1 MAPQT
6 PPRPTVPLN
15 PETPQRAVSDIQQ
28 PGGDMLDL
36 KQQHR
41 ALRKST
47 AYHIVQLPA
56 ETFIQ
61 DHLRLPQYKSIR
73 QYDMLVN
80 NIFKELKEAGL
91 LTKDGWTELKID
103 ARTEDAT
110 FENLCLIID
119 KIHDICIEWE
129 KGHGKHFSKATA
141 RLQCDARRRTNSEI
155 NGGSMMMD
163 AHFVLTEST
172 TPGPPTNSLPDTA
185 DVSGPAEFKKLLSAR
200 GENEFKL
207 AGNVGH
213 TMANDPCRWFVIAFT
228 IEDQEMRFWY
238 FSRSHIAIGEAF
250 DNHENPMHF
259 IRFVIF
265 MTFANRVQLGY
276 DPTVVRIRDGAG
288 NIRYRFQVNGKFYL
302 SEIAAIDEES
312 ARDIVTRATR
322 VWGVEEVD
330 PNTNLPIN
338 GEKLVLK
345 DVWLFDDA
353 KGEKAIQD
361 DIFAQLRKLDVKVA
375 ERIAA
380 GQSYA
385 DLGVDRYYPPPQTLE
400 TNARSYFLTIMEDE
414 VVLIGSEQDVAP
426 APGQPCVPFVY
437 VDVDRSA
444 TVLPPAVR
452 GAGRSGVDGT
462 PPQQPQP
469 PTPQVAVHKARVH
482 CRVIFREHCKR
493 LDALFDYGDYTL
505 AICQLLEGLNFL
517 RLAGYVHRDISPGNV
532 LFVKNEKGALQIKI
546 SDLEYAR
553 SYGAESSNA
562 TPLTGTPGY
571 MAVEYQ
577 LLCHL
582 FLPETTAP
590 PQSKPDFSNFDFENA
605 DELNTPVYEVK
616 KSKPSPRWFRF
627 NFLHDVESA
636 LWLYCSLLFHSLPSS
651 ANEKTVPSQ
660 STAKVQELA
669 KDLFGFA
676 LQATA
681 PRSHFVMNVPQHE
694 AAVGLLEPLYSL
706 DEEYGPV
713 LLQGLNT
720 FQNSFSIIGQSR
732 RRSPFRSGPHS
743 SGTTAHSSRSFIA
756 HYRANSSQSTK
767 SLWLDYLRVTFA
779 TLSVVEAQERRR
791 RAGLSLSSRKR

>member
-1 MAPQT
+1 
-6 PPRPTVPLN
+6 
-15 PETPQRAVSDIQQ
+15 
-28 PGGDMLDL
+28 MLDL
-36 KQQHR
+36 KQQRR

-47 AYHIVQLPA
+47 AYH
-56 ETFIQ
+56 T
-61 DHLRLPQYKSIR
+61 
-73 QYDMLVN
+73 
-80 NIFKELKEAGL
+80 
-91 LTKDGWTELKID
+91 
-103 ARTEDAT
+103 
-110 FENLCLIID
+110 
-119 KIHDICIEWE
+119 IHDICIEWE

-141 RLQCDARRRTNSEI
+141 RLQCNARRRTNSKI

-213 TMANDPCRWFVIAFT
+213 TMANDPCRRFVIAFT

-238 FSRSHIAIGEAF
+238 FSRLHIAIGEAF
-250 DNHENPMHF
+250 DYHQNPMHF

-288 NIRYRFQVNGKFYL
+288 NIRYWFQVNGKFYL

-312 ARDIVTRATR
+312 ARDIVTRATC

-385 DLGVDRYYPPPQTLE
+385 DLGVDRYYPPPQTSE
-400 TNARSYFLTIMEDE
+400 TKARSYFLTIMEDE

-452 GAGRSGVDGT
+452 GAGRSGVDGP

-482 CRVIFREHCKR
+482 RRVIFREHCKR

-532 LFVKNEKGALQIKI
+532 LFVKNEKGALPIKI

-553 SYGAESSNA
+553 SYGAESSN
-562 TPLTGTPGY
+562 GTPGY

-577 LLCHL
+577 LLGHL
-582 FLPETTAP
+582 FLPETLQP
-590 PQSKPDFSNFDFENA
+590 EPDDSNFDFENA
-605 DELNTPVYEVK
+605 DELNTPVDEVK
-616 KSKPSPRWFRF
+616 ESPPWFRF

-651 ANEKTVPSQ
+651 ANEKSVPSQ

-681 PRSHFVMNVPQHE
+681 PRSHFVMNVPQHN
-694 AAVGLLEPLYSL
+694 AAVGLLEPLYNL
-706 DEEYGPV
+706 DEKYGPL
-713 LLQGLNT
+713 LLQGLKT
-720 FQNSFSIIGQSR
+720 FKQLVQYYRSVEATEPVSVGSSFKWDSRAFKPLFYRNLQRAFFIIHQKLRGSTISALPLSHCPSLKR
-732 RRSPFRSGPHS
+732 RRDVDEPGYLYPVENDEDH
-743 SGTTAHSSRSFIA
+743 APK
-756 HYRANSSQSTK
+756 RAKTEQP
-767 SLWLDYLRVTFA
+767 D
-779 TLSVVEAQERRR
+779 
-791 RAGLSLSSRKR
+791 AGLSASASAFQSGLILHPKPKTIYGQHP

>member
-1 MAPQT
+1 MPTT
-6 PPRPTVPLN
+6 PR
-15 PETPQRAVSDIQQ
+15 
-28 PGGDMLDL
+28 
-36 KQQHR
+36 
-41 ALRKST
+41 
-47 AYHIVQLPA
+47 

-61 DHLRLPQYKSIR
+61 DHLRLPQYKSAR
-73 QYDMLVN
+73 QFDMLVN
-80 NIFKELKEAGL
+80 NVFKELKDAGL
-91 LTKDGWTELKID
+91 LTKDGWPELTID

-110 FENLCLIID
+110 FKNLCPITD

-129 KGHGKHFSKATA
+129 KGHSKHFM
-141 RLQCDARRRTNSEI
+141 DARRRTNSEI
-155 NGGSMMMD
+155 NGGSPYD
-163 AHFVLTEST
+163 
-172 TPGPPTNSLPDTA
+172 SLPDTA

-213 TMANDPCRWFVIAFT
+213 TMANDPCRRFVIAFT

-250 DNHENPMHF
+250 DYHQNPMHF

-265 MTFANRVQLGY
+265 MTFANRAQLGY
-276 DPTVVRIRDGAG
+276 DPTIVPYSMVGKHPVW
-288 NIRYRFQVNGKFYL
+288 FQVNGKFYL
-302 SEIAAIDEES
+302 SGIAAIDEES
-312 ARDIVTRATR
+312 ARDIVTRTTR

-338 GEKLVLK
+338 GDMLVLK

-385 DLGVDRYYPPPQTLE
+385 DLGVDHYYPPPQTLE
-400 TNARSYFLTIMEDE
+400 TKARSYFLTIMEDE

-437 VDVDRSA
+437 VNVDRSA

-482 CRVIFREHCKR
+482 RRVIFREHCKR

-505 AICQLLEGLNFL
+505 AICQLLEGSSKFSPARGLC
-517 RLAGYVHRDISPGNV
+517 HRDISPGNV

-553 SYGAESSNA
+553 SYGAESSN
-562 TPLTGTPGY
+562 GTPGY

-577 LLCHL
+577 LLGHL
-582 FLPETTAP
+582 FLPETLQP
-590 PQSKPDFSNFDFENA
+590 EPDDSNFDFENA
-605 DELNTPVYEVK
+605 DELNTPVDEVK
-616 KSKPSPRWFRF
+616 ESPPWFRF

-651 ANEKTVPSQ
+651 ANEKSVPSQ

-681 PRSHFVMNVPQHE
+681 PRSHFVMNVPQHN
-694 AAVGLLEPLYSL
+694 AAVGLLEPLYNL
-706 DEEYGPV
+706 DEKYGPL
-713 LLQGLNT
+713 LLQGLKT
-720 FQNSFSIIGQSR
+720 FKQLVQYYRSVEATEPVSVGSSFKWDSSAFK
-732 RRSPFRSGPHS
+732 PFFIEICS
-743 SGTTAHSSRSFIA
+743 AHSS
-756 HYRANSSQSTK
+756 
-767 SLWLDYLRVTFA
+767 
-779 TLSVVEAQERRR
+779 
-791 RAGLSLSSRKR
+791 